1 MAASLCA
8 LEAALADATPA
19 SPSDAAKWASE
30 GSNSGS
36 DGDRTEPSLMIRGD
50 IVGDICV
57 QVLLTT
63 TRRANRVFTL
73 LLRCTVSRSYNPHSA
88 LQQSRELLPHAH
100 IRLSPLSPR
109 DAPSIT
115 GEADSLSHT

>member
-36 DGDRTEPSLMIRGD
+36 DGDRTEPSLMMRGD

-57 QVLLTT
+57 KFLLTT
-63 TRRANRVFTL
+63 ALPDFKF

-88 LQQSRELLPHAH
+88 PQQSRELLPHAH